1 MKYTSLLLS
10 KILVIACLFS
20 ACDRSDDASD
30 VFTGRQTAYTLASA
44 SEYNI
49 QGTAT
54 FREMRGGNLQ
64 LTVQLKNT
72 VAGGQHPGHLHYGT
86 VDVPGSEMALM
97 LTPVEEATGTS
108 VTTFN
113 QLANGTSFTFDD
125 LMDFD
130 GSLKVHLDGGANK
143 DVVLAG
149 ANIGQN
155 AAALADDIA
164 VCTSPS
170 DQ

>member
-1 MKYTSLLLS
+1 MKYALPLFG
-10 KILVIACLFS
+10 KMFVIACLLS

-30 VFTGRQTAYTLASA
+30 AFTGRQTVYPLASA
-44 SEYNI
+44 TEYNI

-64 LTVQLKNT
+64 LTVQLDNT

-86 VDVPGSEMALM
+86 IDVPGSEVALL
-97 LTPVEEATGTS
+97 LTPVEGSTGAS

-113 QLANGTSFTFDD
+113 QLANGTPFTFDD
-125 LMDFD
+125 LMGFD
-130 GSLKVHLDGGANK
+130 GSLKVHLDGGLNK

-149 ANIGQN
+149 ANIGKN
-155 AAALADDIA
+155 TAALADDIA
-164 VCTSPS
+164 VCSSPS